1 MKKKNP
7 VVSMRESERRKLID
21 KSRNEGILFVTV
33 ILLSVMR
40 DKFGYGK
47 KRLKRIYSAM
57 EDLAESVGAGYVKL
71 TDLQMTLEE
80 EADITIGTREE
91 AEQALRKDER
101 NEKQICVDKEEN
113 RRYMEGRSL

>member
-7 VVSMRESERRKLID
+7 VISMRESERRKLID

-57 EDLAESVGAGYVKL
+57 EDLADSIGAGYVKL
-71 TDLQMTLEE
+71 TDLQLALEQ
-80 EADITIGTREE
+80 EADITIGMKEGGEE
-91 AEQALRKDER
+91 GDR
-101 NEKQICVDKEEN
+101 
-113 RRYMEGRSL
+113 